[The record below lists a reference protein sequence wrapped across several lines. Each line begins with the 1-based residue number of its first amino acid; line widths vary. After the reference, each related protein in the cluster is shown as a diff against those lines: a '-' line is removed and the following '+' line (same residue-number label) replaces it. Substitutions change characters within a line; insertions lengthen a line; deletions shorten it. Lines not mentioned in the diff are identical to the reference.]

1 MKIAIPASAPSL
13 DAPMDSRFG
22 RSAYFIIVD
31 TDTMQWEAHENPAV
45 RAGGGAGL
53 QAVQFLSR
61 FGTQAVIGSDFGPN
75 ATMALSAAGI
85 LMYQCNSPLT
95 VREAVSQFSAG
106 QLQQVDKATN
116 PGHYGK

>member
-1 MKIAIPASAPSL
+1 
-13 DAPMDSRFG
+13 MDSRFG

-31 TDTMQWEAHENPAV
+31 TNTMQWEAHENPAV